1 MESRFITW
9 MDRYNLEFP
18 GEVQP
23 DGADKSLELLQKKGI
38 EHENDFL
45 EQLKKEDRP
54 VAEISQNENS
64 IKNTKSAIF
73 DGKETIYQ
81 AHLKYEKNSIQFAGY
96 ADFLFKV
103 EGRSQLGDYHY
114 EPWDTKLAKKP
125 KPYFIIQLCAYAE
138 MLESIQGVLP
148 KQLHI
153 VLGDGKV
160 KSFHTNNYY
169 SYYQRLKSLFLSQ
182 QVDFDPECMPEF
194 ERIENYGRWSSH
206 AEDIIKKEDHLIL
219 VANIRSGQIKKLNKA
234 GIATLTQLAQTARS
248 HIPSMSTKTFL
259 TLRRQ
264 ASIQLKSKGK
274 SKPEYEILEPNEN
287 ELKRG
292 FTLLPPSS
300 NNDVWFDMEGYP
312 FAKGGLE
319 YLFGAAYLDRK
330 GNLKYKDWWAH
341 DAQQEKKALKEFVSW
356 VYAQWL
362 EDPNMHIY
370 HYASYEVSALKR
382 LMGQYGTCEE
392 QIDNLLRANVF
403 VDLYKIVKEG
413 LLVGEPAYS
422 LKNIERLYM
431 DKRDGEVGNASDSIV
446 AYEEW
451 LERKDGVNWKESHTL
466 KKIRD
471 YNEEDC
477 RSTKLL
483 SDWLRNAQREKR
495 ITYKSTL
502 DSEKENLVSDIQ
514 KLNKDNIKF
523 KATELAQELLDFCE
537 KNNKLSSEQKKLT
550 QLLAYLLEFH
560 RREDKP
566 IWWAYF
572 DSLKMTEGEFIEDI
586 DCLGGLERTNTE
598 RGLIR
603 QSYLYEYRYDIN
615 QDTKLKE
622 GSRCV
627 AIMDTSS
634 NTIPVTIEKLDAE
647 EGIVYIS
654 AGIKHSISTN
664 KMHLI
669 SHKVVKPDII
679 VQAIYDIIKN
689 WQKNGKLPESIRDFL
704 LRKRPKI
711 LNNPFGNILRG
722 KRGLLEEVV
731 GVVSNLD
738 NSTLCIQGPPGS
750 GKTFTAAHVIVEL
763 IKKGKAVGVTSNG
776 HKAIAHLIDAVMQ
789 KANQQDVDISAV
801 KVQSDSKKFHVQNYY
816 YSPCRLV
823 REVKKIDQA
832 FYGQVK
838 LIGGTAWA
846 FCNKSAESK
855 LDYLFVD
862 EAGQVSIAN
871 LFGMSRST
879 KNIVLMGDQ
888 MQLSQPIRGS
898 HPGESGTS
906 CLSYLL
912 QEHQTIPGDL
922 GIFLEK
928 TFRLH
933 PKLCQFISETIYE
946 DRLFS
951 EEVTSKRSL
960 IASQKN
966 MISIDSGILFMPVE
980 HEDNSQASE
989 EEVKAIQK
997 LISELLK
1004 YGYEDEKGNRRDL
1017 VLDDILIVA
1026 PYNMQVQKIKEA
1038 IPGAR
1043 VGTVDKFQGQEAAVV
1058 IYSMCASDLESSSRG
1073 IGFLL
1078 SKNRINVA
1086 ISRAKILSIIV
1097 GSPNLANASFSSIE
1111 QIELVNLYCKLL
1123 EHTIN

>member
-1 MESRFITW
+1 MESKFITW
-9 MDRYNLEFP
+9 MERYNLKFP

-23 DGADKSLELLQKKGI
+23 DEADEFLELLQKKGI
-38 EHENDFL
+38 KHENDFL
-45 EQLKKEDRP
+45 EQLKKEDRL
-54 VAEISQNENS
+54 VTEISRNDNS
-64 IKNTKSAIF
+64 IRDTESAIF
-73 DGKETIYQ
+73 DGKEIIYQ
-81 AHLKYEKNSIQFAGY
+81 AHLKSEKENIQFAGY

-103 EGRSQLGDYHY
+103 EGCSKLGDYHY

-169 SYYQRLKSLFLSQ
+169 SYYQRLKSLFLLQ
-182 QVDFDPECMPEF
+182 QANFDPECMPEF
-194 ERIENYGRWSSH
+194 ERIENYGRWSSY
-206 AEDIIKKEDHLIL
+206 AEDIIKKQDHLIL
-219 VANIRSGQIKKLNKA
+219 VANIRSGQIKKLKKA
-234 GIATLTQLAQTARS
+234 GITTLTQLAQTTRS

-319 YLFGAAYLDRK
+319 YLFGVAYLDSK
-330 GNLKYKDWWAH
+330 GSLKYKDWWAH
-341 DAQQEKKALKEFVSW
+341 NAQQEKKALKEFVSW
-356 VYAQWL
+356 VYARWL
-362 EDPNMHIY
+362 RDPNMHIY
-370 HYASYEVSALKR
+370 HYYSYEASALKR

-392 QIDNLLRANVF
+392 QIDNLLRANAF
-403 VDLYKIVKEG
+403 VDLYKIVREG
-413 LLVGEPAYS
+413 LLVGESAYS

-431 DKRDGEVGNASDSIV
+431 EKRDGEVGNARDSMV
-446 AYEEW
+446 VYERW
-451 LERKDGVNWKESHTL
+451 LEHKDDDDWKRSKTL

-477 RSTKLL
+477 RSAKLL
-483 SDWLRNAQREKR
+483 SDWLRNAQRAHK
-495 ITYKSTL
+495 IDYIPVSGN
-502 DSEKENLVSDIQ
+502 EKENLVSEIK

-537 KNNKLSSEQKKLT
+537 KNNELSPEQKKLT

-572 DSLKMTEGEFIEDI
+572 DRLKMTEDELIEDI
-586 DCLGGLERTNTE
+586 DCLGGLKRTNE
-598 RGLIR
+598 SS
-603 QSYLYEYRYDIN
+603 QSYEYKYDIN
-615 QDTKLKE
+615 QDTKLKKE
-622 GSRCV
+622 ESCKVITERGLSP
-627 AIMDTSS
+627 IS
-634 NTIPVTIEKLDAE
+634 VTIKKLDLNQ
-647 EGIVYIS
+647 GLV
-654 AGIKHSISTN
+654 TLN
-664 KMHLI
+664 KQMPFQKIHLI
-669 SHKVVKPDII
+669 PYKFIKKDKI
-679 VQAIYDIIKN
+679 VQAIYDIVKE
-689 WQKNGKLPESIRDFL
+689 WQKSGKLPGSIRDFL

-711 LNNPFGNILRG
+711 LKNPSGNILHG

-731 GVVSNLD
+731 DAVSNLD

-750 GKTFTAAHVIVEL
+750 GKTFTAAHVIIEL
-763 IKKGKAVGVTSNG
+763 IKKGKAIGVTSNG

-789 KANQQDVDISAV
+789 KANQQGVDISAV
-801 KVQSDSKKFHVQNYY
+801 KVQSNSKDFHVQ
-816 YSPCRLV
+816 SRLV
-823 REVKKIDQA
+823 REVKIDQA
-832 FYGQVK
+832 FYRQVK

-846 FCNKSAESK
+846 FCDKSAESK

-871 LFGMSRST
+871 LFGMSKST

-906 CLSYLL
+906 CLNYLL
-912 QEHQTIPGDL
+912 QDHQTIPGDL

-960 IASQKN
+960 IAPQKN
-966 MISIDSGILFMPVE
+966 MISVDSGILFMPVE

-989 EEVKAIQK
+989 EEVRAIQE
-997 LISELLK
+997 LVSDLLK
-1004 YGYEDEKGNRRDL
+1004 YGYEDEKGKRRDL
-1017 VLDDILIVA
+1017 VVDDILIVA
-1026 PYNMQVQKIKEA
+1026 PYNMQVQKIKEVM
-1038 IPGAR
+1038 PDDAR
-1043 VGTVDKFQGQEAAVV
+1043 VGTVDKFQGQEAAIV

-1097 GSPNLANASFSSIE
+1097 GSPNLANTSCSSIE
-1111 QIELVNLYCKLL
+1111 QIELLNLYCKLL